1 MSDLIDQAQHS
12 EEINLAQS
20 LQARERMAETIAR
33 PAAAGYC
40 LNQQCLEPFDGEPQR
55 LYCGPACAE
64 SHHRQM
70 QRDRHRRTGA

>member
-1 MSDLIDQAQHS
+1 MSDLIDQAQHF

-20 LQARERMAETIAR
+20 LLMRKRIADATTR
-33 PAAAGYC
+33 PTAAGYC
-40 LNQQCLEPFDGEPQR
+40 LNLLCLEPFDGEPAR

-70 QRDRHRRTGA
+70 QRDPSRRPRP

>member
-1 MSDLIDQAQHS
+1 MSDLIDQAQYF
-12 EEINLAQS
+12 EELNLAQW
-20 LQARERMAETIAR
+20 LLARERIAETLTR

-40 LNQQCLEPFDGEPQR
+40 LNHQCMQPFDDQPYR

-70 QRDRHRRTGA
+70 LRDRPRRNGG